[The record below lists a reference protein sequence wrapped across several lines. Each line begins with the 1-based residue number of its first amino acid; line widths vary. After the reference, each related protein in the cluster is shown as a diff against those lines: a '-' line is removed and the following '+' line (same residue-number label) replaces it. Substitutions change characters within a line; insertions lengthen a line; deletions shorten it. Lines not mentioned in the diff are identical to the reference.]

1 MPPETRYARTAD
13 GTHVAYQVHGDGPGD
28 ILVQRGSF
36 SNLDHEW
43 EEPTLAGIYRRLG
56 SIGRVIRI
64 DRRGSGLSDRFDP
77 SVLPTIE
84 DRIDD
89 IRAVMNAVKAER
101 LVLLGLGHASALFA
115 VFAATHPEHTRAL
128 VMFSPPDSIIQ
139 RLDATELSTHYAQLP
154 ARWATREYAAAFVES
169 GAPSR
174 RGDEALV
181 EWWRREQELSASPEH
196 AVALARLAE
205 ETNIDDVLPAIRVP
219 TLIAWRAESWA
230 AAAARHI
237 VGRIPNADACDLPGA
252 DAFLLSGDWQPA
264 VACIERFILDVS
276 DIEQEPDRVLATL
289 LFADIVGSTAVAAD
303 LGDRAWRDLLDR
315 HYGVTRRELA
325 RYRGREI
332 DTSGDGFFAAF
343 DGPGRAIRCAA
354 AIREGVR
361 ELDLQLRIGVHAG
374 ECERSGTG
382 LRGVAVHVG
391 ARIGAAA
398 EPGEILVSGTVRD
411 LVAGSGIGFEDAGR
425 HALKGVPVEWQL
437 YRVVGADNPDPRI
450 GDSV

>member
-1 MPPETRYARTAD
+1 MPPETRYVRTAD
-13 GTHVAYQVHGDGPGD
+13 GTHVAYQVHGEGPAD

-43 EEPTLAGIYRRLG
+43 DEPILAGIYRRLG

-89 IRAVMNAVKAER
+89 IRAVMDAVQSER
-101 LVLLGLGHASALFA
+101 LVLLGLGHASALFV
-115 VFAATHPEHTRAL
+115 VFAATQPERTRAL
-128 VMFSPPDSIIQ
+128 VMFSPPESIIE
-139 RLDATELSTHYAQLP
+139 RSDDTELSTYYARLP
-154 ARWATREYAAAFVES
+154 ARWATRDFAEAFVES

-174 RGDEALV
+174 RSDEALV
-181 EWWRREQELSASPEH
+181 EWWRQEQRLSASPEH
-196 AVALARLAE
+196 AVALMRLAE

-219 TLIAWRAESWA
+219 TLIAWRTESWA

-237 VGRIPNADACDLPGA
+237 VGRIPNAEACELPGA
-252 DAFLLSGDWQPA
+252 DAFLLSGDWQQA
-264 VACIERFILDVS
+264 VARIERFILGVS
-276 DIEQEPDRVLATL
+276 DFEHEPDRVLATL
-289 LFADIVGSTAVAAD
+289 LFTDIVGSTELAAD
-303 LGDRAWRDLLDR
+303 VGDRAWRKLLD
-315 HYGVTRRELA
+315 HHHGVIRGELA

-332 DTSGDGFFAAF
+332 DTAGDGFFAAF

-354 AIREGVR
+354 AIRDGVR
-361 ELDLQLRIGVHAG
+361 ELDLRLRIGVHAG
-374 ECERSGTG
+374 ECERSGTD

-391 ARIGAAA
+391 ARISAAA
-398 EPGEILVSGTVRD
+398 EPGEILVSSTVRD

-425 HALKGVPVEWQL
+425 HELKGIPEPWQL
-437 YRVVGADNPDPRI
+437 YRVMRTNPDTTV